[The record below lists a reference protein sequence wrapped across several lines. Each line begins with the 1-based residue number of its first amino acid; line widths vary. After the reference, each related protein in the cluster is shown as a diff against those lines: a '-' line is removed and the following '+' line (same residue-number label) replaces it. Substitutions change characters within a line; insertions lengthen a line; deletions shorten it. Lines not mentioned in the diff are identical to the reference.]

1 MSSAPANAN
10 EYDVIAKVVQHYT
23 DVSRMARES
32 AHEVGEE
39 ALSSFYI
46 ALRAT
51 SLMILPMLSLLF
63 VSALFAAPPAIAQQL
78 CGERTV
84 ILKDLASR
92 YSEKPQA
99 MGLSSDGK
107 LVEVLVSSSGS
118 WTILISFP
126 NKLSCLAATG
136 ENWELNRDVVFG
148 PPA

>member
-1 MSSAPANAN
+1 MTNATANVSEYGGIANA
-10 EYDVIAKVVQHYT
+10 VLHYT
-23 DVSRMARES
+23 DVSRMSRES
-32 AHEVGEE
+32 VHEVGEV

-63 VSALFAAPPAIAQQL
+63 VSALFAARPAIAQQL

-84 ILKDLASR
+84 ILKDLASS